1 MTPTIADLVQAR
13 RQKRRITCFGVLKD
27 GLRSQIEE
35 AKTIVW
41 PSPRWRNDII
51 GFAHDVLGV
60 GTWNRQEDLLRAIQ
74 EHPRVSCRS
83 GHKVS
88 KSNTAAIVA
97 LWFYCS
103 FPDARVVM
111 SSVTSRQVDAILWR
125 EMRKIKAKAK
135 FPIDGDMHEMARSGL
150 KAFDFREVVGFTAR
164 EAEAVAGISGANL
177 LYLLDE
183 ASGIPDSI
191 FEAIEGNR
199 AGGARVVMF
208 SNPTRTKGE
217 FFESHHKKKSFYRTV
232 HISSEE
238 TPNVIEGREVIPG
251 LAGRSFIDEKREE
264 WGVDSA
270 LYRVRILGEFVLN
283 EEGKIFSLHLIDQ
296 AEARWHDTPD
306 EGRFQI
312 GIDPAGPGLG
322 GDESMFA
329 VRRGN
334 KILQL
339 YPFRGISDAGHLVHL
354 LGILAEHRRDREP
367 AFVAVDREGPIGN
380 SVYGLLRAHLEAHP
394 NAFELIAVRSS
405 DRAIRQPEIY
415 DRVRDELWANAAQ
428 WLRDGGTLIEDLKA
442 VMLPST

>member
-208 SNPTRTKGE
+208 SNPTRTKGR
-217 FFESHHKKKSFYRTV
+217 KTRGV
-232 HISSEE
+232 
-238 TPNVIEGREVIPG
+238 GR
-251 LAGRSFIDEKREE
+251 
-264 WGVDSA
+264 
-270 LYRVRILGEFVLN
+270 
-283 EEGKIFSLHLIDQ
+283 
-296 AEARWHDTPD
+296 
-306 EGRFQI
+306 
-312 GIDPAGPGLG
+312 
-322 GDESMFA
+322 
-329 VRRGN
+329 
-334 KILQL
+334 
-339 YPFRGISDAGHLVHL
+339 
-354 LGILAEHRRDREP
+354 
-367 AFVAVDREGPIGN
+367 
-380 SVYGLLRAHLEAHP
+380 
-394 NAFELIAVRSS
+394 
-405 DRAIRQPEIY
+405 
-415 DRVRDELWANAAQ
+415 
-428 WLRDGGTLIEDLKA
+428 
-442 VMLPST
+442 